1 MIGVGLIIGAA
12 FGGVFG
18 TAFGSVAPVASAP
31 PVRCATPVTYTVA
44 GYPAPGEV
52 AQINHAADLIAAASG
67 QPYVSVKSAA
77 ALTISVL
84 PWQWSPLLQIDG
96 HEDAG
101 YTASSLAR
109 IDILDT
115 VPAGGVVPLVLHEL
129 MLSRGLTEADDG
141 ANGHLSHHP
150 SGTAVYSSTDVALL
164 ANSACR

>member
-1 MIGVGLIIGAA
+1 MIGAA

-18 TAFGSVAPVASAP
+18 TGFGSAP

-52 AQINHAADLIAAASG
+52 AQIDHAVDLIAAASG
-67 QPYVSVKSAA
+67 QPYLAVKSGAD
-77 ALTISVL
+77 LTISVL

-96 HEDAG
+96 REDDG
-101 YTASSLAR
+101 YTSPSLAR
-109 IDILDT
+109 IDIIDT
-115 VPAGGVVPLVLHEL
+115 LPPDEVMSLAMHEL

-150 SGTAVYSSTDVALL
+150 SGTDVYSTTDAALL
-164 ANSACR
+164 AGSACR